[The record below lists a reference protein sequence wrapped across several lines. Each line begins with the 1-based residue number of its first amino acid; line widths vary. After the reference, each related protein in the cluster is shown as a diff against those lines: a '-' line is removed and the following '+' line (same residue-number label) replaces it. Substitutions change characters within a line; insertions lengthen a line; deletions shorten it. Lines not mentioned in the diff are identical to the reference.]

1 MMLKTWAT
9 KGKTDKLD
17 FIKIQNSWAS
27 RALAKKEKITNR
39 MGESIWKTYMWLV
52 PTIYKEPIQLNNRK
66 TNHLILKQ
74 AKNKMGKGSE
84 YKVLQRWYTSMA
96 SKHIKRCLTSF
107 AIREMQIKTM
117 RFLFMPTR
125 MLGIIKSYN
134 NKYWQECGKIGTL
147 MNCRWECK
155 MVRPFWKTRTV
166 LQIIKHR
173 VIYYITHPSYS

>member
-1 MMLKTWAT
+1 
-9 KGKTDKLD
+9 
-17 FIKIQNSWAS
+17 
-27 RALAKKEKITNR
+27 
-39 MGESIWKTYMWLV
+39 
-52 PTIYKEPIQLNNRK
+52 
-66 TNHLILKQ
+66 
-74 AKNKMGKGSE
+74 MGKGSE

-125 MLGIIKSYN
+125 TVGIIKSYN

-173 VIYYITHPSYS
+173 VIYYITHQSTPSNTPKRNEHTHTHLQTKTCMWISMVASLKIARKWKEPKHLSAISG